1 MRTWAIGDLQGCD
14 EALQRLLVEIGFRP
28 TRDRLLFCGDL
39 INRGPD
45 SLAVLR
51 RVKALGDSAESV
63 LGNHDLHCL
72 AIFHGKSQTKRKD
85 TLDEL
90 LAASDGPELMDWL
103 LQRPLLLQDGDHLV
117 AHAGIPPSWDRACAL
132 QAATAC
138 AGAMRAS
145 PRDFFSRMYGNEPA
159 RWELACSDV
168 DRHRY
173 TINGL
178 TRMRYC
184 HPDGSLDF
192 AEKLG
197 PEQSKL
203 TPWFA
208 LPERKPLTET
218 VIFGHWSTLGQVHWP
233 AFRVIGLDTGCVWG
247 GPLTAYCLETGEV
260 RSVSGLAEAVP
271 LA

>member
-14 EALQRLLVEIGFRP
+14 EALRRLLKEIQFRP

-39 INRGPD
+39 VNRGPD

-51 RVKALGDSAESV
+51 RIKALDDSAESV

-72 AIFHGKSQTKRKD
+72 AIAHGQGETKRKD

-90 LAASDGPELMDWL
+90 FAAPDAPALMDWL
-103 LQRPLLLQDGDHLV
+103 LQRPLLIEEGEHLI
-117 AHAGIPPSWDRACAL
+117 AHAGIPPNWDRECAL
-132 QAATAC
+132 GAATAC
-138 AGAMRAS
+138 TEAMRAEPS
-145 PRDFFSRMYGNEPA
+145 RFFSQMYGNKPA
-159 RWELACSDV
+159 RWDLAHTDP

-184 HPDGSLDF
+184 RADASLNFSD
-192 AEKLG
+192 KLG
-197 PEQSKL
+197 PEKSTL

-208 LPERKPLTET
+208 LAERMPLAET
-218 VIFGHWSTLGQVHWP
+218 VVFGHWSTLGQVKWP

-260 RSVSGLAEAVP
+260 RSVPGLAEAVP
-271 LA
+271 LD